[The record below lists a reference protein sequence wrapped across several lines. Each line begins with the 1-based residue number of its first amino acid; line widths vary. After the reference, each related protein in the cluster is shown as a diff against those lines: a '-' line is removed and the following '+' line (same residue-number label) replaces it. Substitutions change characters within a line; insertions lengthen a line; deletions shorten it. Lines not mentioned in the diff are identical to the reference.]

1 MTKIIKMTHNIKTTW
16 EHDFHFVSSL
26 DEQEVHFDAT
36 SISENNNHGVS
47 PKTILLSGLSG
58 CTGMDVVAL
67 LNKKFKIGYSAFSL
81 EVAGE
86 LTETQPKYYHKIHI
100 IYKIKVAAEDMDK
113 VKEAVHLSLT
123 KYCGVHEMLSKAAD
137 ITHEIKLL

>member
-1 MTKIIKMTHNIKTTW
+1 MTHNIKTTW

-26 DEQEVHFDAT
+26 DGKEVHFDAT
-36 SISENNNHGVS
+36 SISGDHPHGVS

-67 LNKKFKIGYSAFSL
+67 LNKKFKIEYSAFSL
-81 EVAGE
+81 EVTGE

-100 IYKIKVAAEDMDK
+100 IYSIKVAAEDMDK

-137 ITHEIKLL
+137 ITHEIKFL